1 MLPLLTYPISDRI
14 TAFSTTREGGV
25 SIGNYATFNC
35 THYCGDHPEH
45 VAENRKRL
53 CKHLGIHPSHLIL
66 PHQTH
71 STTHRLIDGAF
82 LKLTP
87 EAQTMQ
93 LEGVDS
99 LITQMPQVAICVS
112 TADCVPIIIYDPRH
126 SAAAVIHAGWR
137 GTAARIACQTLQAM
151 HDTFATNAADC
162 MAIIGPSISRDSFEV
177 GDEVYE
183 EFHDAGFDMNN
194 IAIRNDKWH
203 IDLWQCNRIQLQE
216 CGLKTEK
223 IYTAGI
229 CTFIHHDQFFSARR
243 LGINSGRMLTGIIIR
258 QSTQETE

>member
-14 TAFSTTREGGV
+14 TAFSTTRGGGV

-53 CKHLGIHPSHLIL
+53 CEHLGIHPSHLIL

-71 STTHRLIDGAF
+71 GTTHRLIDGEF

-87 EAQTMQ
+87 EAQTAQ

-112 TADCVPIIIYDPRH
+112 TADCVPIIVYDPRH

-137 GTAARIACQTLQAM
+137 GTVARIACQTLQAM
-151 HDTFATNAADC
+151 HDTFATNAAEC
-162 MAIIGPSISRDSFEV
+162 MAIIAPSISRDSFEV
-177 GDEVYE
+177 GDEVYNA
-183 EFHDAGFDMNN
+183 FYDAGFNMNN
-194 IAIRNDKWH
+194 IAIRKDKWH
-203 IDLWQCNRIQLQE
+203 IDLWTCNQEQLTGQ
-216 CGLKTEK
+216 GMSLHN
-223 IYTAGI
+223 IHIAGI
-229 CTFIHHDQFFSARR
+229 CTYQKHQQFFSARH
-243 LGINSGRMLTGIIIR
+243 LGIHSGRMLTGVILHK
-258 QSTQETE
+258 